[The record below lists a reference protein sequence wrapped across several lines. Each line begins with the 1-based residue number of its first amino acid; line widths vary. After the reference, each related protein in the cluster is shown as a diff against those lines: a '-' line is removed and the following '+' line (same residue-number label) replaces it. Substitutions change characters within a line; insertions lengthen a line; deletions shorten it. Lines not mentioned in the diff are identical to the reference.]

1 MKLPARSRS
10 GLMFNLTPL
19 IDIVFNIMIFF
30 LVTAHFVRSSESEPV
45 DLPSATQTDDE
56 DRTTHR
62 LVLTVRKDRSLLIGG
77 NAVTLDDFERSL
89 VSSSHDPQDFQV
101 QIRADKDVPYSTIE
115 PVLLK
120 CAEHGIQNVG
130 FKVFEADE

>member
-10 GLMFNLTPL
+10 GLLFNLTPL

-45 DLPSATQTDDE
+45 ELPSATQIEDD

-62 LVLTVRKDRSLLIGG
+62 LVLTMLKDRSFHIGG
-77 NAVTLDDFERSL
+77 NPTTLDEVETALVGSL
-89 VSSSHDPQDFQV
+89 SEDGELQV
-101 QIRADKDVPYSTIE
+101 QIRADKDVPYGSVE
-115 PVLLK
+115 PVLLM
-120 CAEHGIQNVG
+120 CAEHGVQNVG